1 MQHQGKNPTKEMKS
15 KANNIPEGRIERQR
29 DGETEEESKKKK
41 GN

>member
-1 MQHQGKNPTKEMKS
+1 MKS